1 MLTLSVQIIPDH
13 LCMRFCDL
21 NYKPMT
27 IVNDNYRVVNKLDAS
42 LTDDA
47 RVVIYD
53 CYMFIVQ
60 ATGFIDTCS
69 INLHYL
75 YLLGVQARKSALK
88 ADAQLTHGLHFNSQS
103 QIRSFKILNLFFIK
117 NLLHFILLHFNQLHQ
132 PTQCYCKECL
142 VLSDHL

>member
-1 MLTLSVQIIPDH
+1 MLTLSVIVPDH

-53 CYMFIVQ
+53 CHMFIVQ
-60 ATGFIDTCS
+60 ATGLIHTCS

-75 YLLGVQARKSALK
+75 YLLGVHARESALK
-88 ADAQLTHGLHFNSQS
+88 ADAPLTYDLRFNSLNSNPKLQN
-103 QIRSFKILNLFFIK
+103 IKSFFYQKPSSLYFTPFQPNSI
-117 NLLHFILLHFNQLHQ
+117 NQH
-132 PTQCYCKECL
+132 KECL